1 MKLLLKICIK
11 MKYLLIQVSPEL
23 LFTHYPLYKSFKNGE
38 KTEKY
43 LNKDILDKSFTIN
56 TKFVNELNSKKLKD
70 FLDKK
75 TIGTLLGWNYKF
87 YDDAKNINC
96 YLVERLNMKILM

>member
-1 MKLLLKICIK
+1 M
-11 MKYLLIQVSPEL
+11 
-23 LFTHYPLYKSFKNGE
+23 
-38 KTEKY
+38 KY

-75 TIGTLLGWNYKF
+75 NNWNF
-87 YDDAKNINC
+87 IRME
-96 YLVERLNMKILM
+96 L